1 MNIDNFIE
9 TFVNG
14 DFFIVFLAIMF
25 VILIVLVLAL
35 IKLREENK
43 QLLGVSEPEES
54 VFDSDNP
61 LDELLATNGEDV
73 IDEDK
78 PLIKQ
83 IDISNIKTYHD
94 IIDDY
99 QYNEEESAV
108 ISADELE
115 KKAQERFESLGVNSN
130 QEAIAKYEED
140 QENKAII
147 SYEQLLKNASNIN
160 ISYKE
165 EKKEE
170 GAPKINKIELE
181 PREIVPS
188 DYIAEEEF
196 LKILK
201 EFRINLE

>member
-25 VILIVLVLAL
+25 VILLVLIVAL

-43 QLLGVSEPEES
+43 QLLGVSEPE
-54 VFDSDNP
+54 DSIFETDNP
-61 LDELLATNGEDV
+61 LDELLATSKDDV

-83 IDISNIKTYHD
+83 IDLSNIKTYHD
-94 IIDDY
+94 VIDDY
-99 QYNEEESAV
+99 QDNEEENAV
-108 ISADELE
+108 ISAEELA
-115 KKAQERFESLGVNSN
+115 KRAQERFESLGVTSN

-140 QENKAII
+140 QESKAII

-160 ISYKE
+160 LSYKE

-170 GAPKINKIELE
+170 GAPRINKIELE

-201 EFRINLE
+201 EFRTTL

>member
-9 TFVNG
+9 SFVNG
-14 DFFIVFLAIMF
+14 DFFIVFLAMMF
-25 VILIVLVLAL
+25 VILIVLVIAL

-43 QLLGVSEPEES
+43 QLLGVSEPEDS
-54 VFDSDNP
+54 IFDSDNP
-61 LDELLATNGEDV
+61 LNELLATNSEDV

-94 IIDDY
+94 VIDDY
-99 QYNEEESAV
+99 QYNEEENAV

-115 KKAQERFESLGVNSN
+115 KKAQERFESLGVSSN

-140 QENKAII
+140 QESKAII

-160 ISYKE
+160 LSYKE
-165 EKKEE
+165 EKKEA

-201 EFRINLE
+201 EFRTTL

>member
-25 VILIVLVLAL
+25 VILLVLIVAL

-43 QLLGVSEPEES
+43 QLLGMSEPE
-54 VFDSDNP
+54 DSIFETDNP
-61 LDELLATNGEDV
+61 LDELLATSKDDV

-83 IDISNIKTYHD
+83 IDLSNIKTYHD
-94 IIDDY
+94 VIDDY
-99 QYNEEESAV
+99 QDTEEENAV
-108 ISADELE
+108 ISAEELA
-115 KKAQERFESLGVNSN
+115 KRAQERFESLGVTSN

-140 QENKAII
+140 QESKAII

-160 ISYKE
+160 LSYKE

-170 GAPKINKIELE
+170 GAPRINKIELE

-201 EFRINLE
+201 EFRTTL